1 MDATK
6 PREKLVSNIIRL
18 SHIITIG
25 FYSSYSLGMAE
36 YVDAHQL
43 DPFGHAIG

>member
-6 PREKLVSNIIRL
+6 PREKLVSNIMSL
-18 SHIITIG
+18 PYYYNH